1 MSTAKRM
8 HGSRAEW
15 NDGKTGDD
23 ARPGVGVSTP
33 ARLPRPSM
41 PFTFFAIVIGAGVL
55 AGLAGLAAV
64 EMPAWAKFAILFA
77 IMAPAGMLAF
87 VALRRRGALIGV
99 LPDSRSRLLRRAADA
114 VDEPR
119 AVLGPAGETVHANA
133 AFIDLFR
140 RSAGAG
146 GDPVAGVFGADAEQL
161 RSFAKLCADAKMGLA
176 GQANFPL
183 PAAQGGPGIRR
194 IHATPVPD
202 NPGHIVIRIQDVPH
216 QRNVAAD
223 DRERFVALLD
233 AIGLGY
239 YEIDV
244 NGRLTYCN
252 ANFGEWLGLAPADLL
267 ARGVPLGS
275 LLASGIPR
283 SGAPYDPFGG
293 RSGEGSGQVVL
304 RGFNGRDAAVHIV
317 QTVARDGPPGLLARA
332 VVRDLSAERR
342 WRQSLTESDE
352 RLQRLF
358 DDAPIGLAL
367 IDSTGVI
374 RRCNDPFRELFG
386 GEGGELRGIR
396 IGELLTDE
404 SRDRLYELLRHAL
417 SGQAEVKSV
426 DLMPRRRPSR
436 VVAADLSHM
445 GIDGEPLFVIYGLDA
460 TEQRTL
466 QSQVNQAQKMQ
477 AVGQLA
483 GGIAHDFNNLLTA
496 MIGYCDLVLQRHR
509 PGEQSFAD
517 IMQIKQNANRAADL
531 VKQLLAFSRQQTL
544 KPKVLKV
551 TDVLTDLTHL
561 LQRLVG
567 TNISLRVVHSRDLGF
582 VRVDQGQFQQVI
594 VNLVVNAR
602 DAMPDGGTI
611 TVETKTM
618 KLARPMQR
626 GHELIPAGEF
636 VEIDVVDEG
645 TGISSENLQRIFEP
659 FFTTKE
665 VGRGT
670 GLGLSTVYGIV
681 KQTGGHV
688 LVESVVGK
696 GSMFTVLIP
705 RYHPQSEAETDR
717 PALSGEVPTRDLT
730 GAGTVLVVEDE
741 DPVRAFSVRALRNKG
756 YTVMEARTG
765 LEALEVLTRLDRP
778 VDLIVTDVMMPQMD
792 GPSLIKK
799 VREKW
804 PSTKVI
810 CISGYAEESF
820 RDKIGS
826 WDDIWFLPKP
836 YSLNQ
841 LAGLV
846 KDAIGAGKRAA

>member
-1 MSTAKRM
+1 M
-8 HGSRAEW
+8 HGTRAEM
-15 NDGKTGDD
+15 NDAEAGK
-23 ARPGVGVSTP
+23 P
-33 ARLPRPSM
+33 ARAPPAPVSIWLV
-41 PFTFFAIVIGAGVL
+41 AAVLGAGVL
-55 AGLAGLAAV
+55 AGLIGAATV
-64 EMPAWAKFAILFA
+64 EMEAWAKFAILFA
-77 IMAPAGMLAF
+77 ILAPAATLAIL
-87 VALRRRGALIGV
+87 ALRQRGV
-99 LPDSRSRLLRRAADA
+99 LAVVRSEGRSQLLRRAADA

-133 AFIDLFR
+133 AFVNLFR
-140 RSAGAG
+140 HSAGE
-146 GDPVAGVFGADAEQL
+146 GDDAIAAVFGSDTEQL
-161 RSFAKLCADAKMGLA
+161 RAFAKLCADAQMGLA

-183 PAAQGGPGIRR
+183 PVAQGGPGIRR

-202 NPGHIVIRIQDVPH
+202 HPGHIVIRIQNVPH
-216 QRNVAAD
+216 QRNLAAD

-252 ANFGEWLGLAPADLL
+252 ATFGEWLGLAPVDLM

-317 QTVARDGPPGLLARA
+317 QSVARDGPPGLLARA

-342 WRQSLTESDE
+342 WRQSLAESDE

-367 IDSTGVI
+367 VDSAGLI

-386 GEGGELRGIR
+386 GDGNELRGIR
-396 IGELLTDE
+396 IGDLLTDE

-417 SGQAEVKSV
+417 SGQAEVTAV
-426 DLMPRRRPSR
+426 DLMPRRRPNR
-436 VVAADLSHM
+436 VVAADISRM
-445 GIDGEPLFVIYGLDA
+445 GMDGEPLFVIYGLDA
-460 TEQRTL
+460 TEQRHL

-544 KPKVLKV
+544 KPKVLKA

-567 TNISLRVVHSRDLGF
+567 TNIKLNVVHSRDLGY

-602 DAMPDGGTI
+602 DAMPEGGHI
-611 TVETKTM
+611 TVETKPL

-636 VEIDVVDEG
+636 IEIDVVDEG
-645 TGISSENLQRIFEP
+645 TGISAENLQRIFEP

-688 LVESVVGK
+688 LVESEVGR
-696 GSMFTVLIP
+696 GSTFTVLIP
-705 RYHPQSEAETDR
+705 RYFPQSEAEETTVA
-717 PALSGEVPTRDLT
+717 ALVADSPTRDLT

-741 DPVRAFSVRALRNKG
+741 DPVRTFSVRALRNKG

-765 LEALEVLTRLDRP
+765 LEALEVLMRLDRP
-778 VDLIVTDVMMPQMD
+778 IDLIVTDVMMPQMD

-804 PSTKVI
+804 PTIKVI

>member
-1 MSTAKRM
+1 M
-8 HGSRAEW
+8 HGEQSRMNEAVAVE
-15 NDGKTGDD
+15 DR
-23 ARPGVGVSTP
+23 A
-33 ARLPRPSM
+33 PSQASAA
-41 PFTFFAIVIGAGVL
+41 PLWLAGAILAAAVAAGLVAL
-55 AGLAGLAAV
+55 WAVEMSAVAKLSILLAIIVPTAGLALLVLRQKGAIAATR
-64 EMPAWAKFAILFA
+64 LN
-77 IMAPAGMLAF
+77 
-87 VALRRRGALIGV
+87 
-99 LPDSRSRLLRRAADA
+99 SRSRLLRRAADA

-140 RSAGAG
+140 RSAIEG
-146 GDPVAGVFGADAEQL
+146 GDPVAGAFGADPEQL
-161 RSFAKLCADAKMGLA
+161 RVFAKLCADAKMGLA
-176 GQANFPL
+176 GQGNFPL
-183 PAAQGGPGIRR
+183 PVLQGGPGIRR
-194 IHATPVPD
+194 VHATPVPD
-202 NPGHIVIRIQDVPH
+202 HPGHIVLRIQDVPH
-216 QRNVAAD
+216 QRAAAAD

-244 NGRLTYCN
+244 NGRITYCN
-252 ANFGEWLGLAPADLL
+252 ATFGEWLGLAAADLT

-304 RGFNGRDAAVHIV
+304 RGFNGREAAVHIV
-317 QTVARDGPPGLLARA
+317 QTVARDGPPGMLARA

-342 WRQSLTESDE
+342 WRQSLAESDE

-367 IDSTGVI
+367 IDAAGTI
-374 RRCNDPFRELFG
+374 RRCNDPFRTLFG
-386 GEGGELRGIR
+386 GDGGELRGMR
-396 IGELLTDE
+396 IGDLLGDE
-404 SRDRLYELLRHAL
+404 SRDRLSEILRHAL
-417 SGQAEVKSV
+417 SGQAEAMAV
-426 DLMPRRRPSR
+426 DLLPRRQPSR
-436 VVAADLSHM
+436 VVAANLSRM
-445 GIDGEPLFVIYGLDA
+445 GIDGEPLFIVYGLDA

-466 QSQVNQAQKMQ
+466 QNQVNQAQKMQ

-531 VKQLLAFSRQQTL
+531 VKQLLAFSRQQTM

-561 LQRLVG
+561 LRRLVG
-567 TNISLRVVHSRDLGF
+567 TNINLEVIHSRDLGY
-582 VRVDQGQFQQVI
+582 VRADQGQFQQVI

-602 DAMPDGGTI
+602 DAMAEGGQI
-611 TVETKTM
+611 RVETKM
-618 KLARPMQR
+618 LKLLRPMQR
-626 GHELIPAGEF
+626 GAELIPAGEYMQ
-636 VEIDVVDEG
+636 IDVIDQG
-645 TGISSENLQRIFEP
+645 CGISTENLQRIFEP

-681 KQTGGHV
+681 KQTGGYV
-688 LVESVVGK
+688 LVESEVGH
-696 GSMFTVLIP
+696 GSTFTVLLP
-705 RYHPQSEAETDR
+705 RYHPRGDAEEAAIVPPVPD
-717 PALSGEVPTRDLT
+717 SPTRDLT

-741 DPVRAFSVRALRNKG
+741 DPVRTFSVRALRNKG

-765 LEALEVLTRLDRP
+765 LEALEVLTRADRP

-804 PSTKVI
+804 PSIKVI

-846 KDAIGAGKRAA
+846 KDVIGAGKRAA

>member
-1 MSTAKRM
+1 M

-15 NDGKTGDD
+15 SETD
-23 ARPGVGVSTP
+23 AAPAAADRPPVPPRASVSFVLAAGVLGL
-33 ARLPRPSM
+33 A
-41 PFTFFAIVIGAGVL
+41 VL
-55 AGLAGLAAV
+55 AGLFGLASVDA
-64 EMPAWAKFAILFA
+64 PAWAKISILFA
-77 IMAPAGMLAF
+77 ILVPAGILGLA
-87 VALRRRGALIGV
+87 ALRRRAALTGAT
-99 LPDSRSRLLRRAADA
+99 PESKSRLLRRAADA

-119 AVLGPAGETVHANA
+119 AVLGPGGDTVHANA
-133 AFIDLFR
+133 AFIALFKK
-140 RSAGAG
+140 SAVNAG
-146 GDPVAGVFGADAEQL
+146 GDPVAGVFGGDPEQL
-161 RSFAKLCADAKMGLA
+161 RAFAKLCADAKMGLA

-183 PAAQGGPGIRR
+183 PVSQNGPGIRR
-194 IHATPVPD
+194 IHATPVPEH
-202 NPGHIVIRIQDVPH
+202 PGHIVLRIQDLPH
-216 QRNVAAD
+216 QRNPSHD
-223 DRERFVALLD
+223 DRDRFVALLD

-244 NGRLTYCN
+244 NGRLTSCN
-252 ANFGEWLGLAPADLL
+252 ATFGEWLGLAPADLIT
-267 ARGVPLGS
+267 RGVPLGS
-275 LLASGIPR
+275 LIASGIPR

-317 QTVARDGPPGLLARA
+317 QSVARDGPPGLLARA

-342 WRQSLTESDE
+342 WRQSLAESDE

-367 IDSTGVI
+367 VDSAGVI
-374 RRCNDPFRELFG
+374 RRCNEPFRELAG
-386 GEGGELRGIR
+386 GDTAELRGMR
-396 IGELLTDE
+396 IGDLLTDE
-404 SRDRLYELLRHAL
+404 SRDRLNELLRHAL
-417 SGQAEVKSV
+417 SGQTDASSV
-426 DLMPRRRPSR
+426 DVVPRQRPARVISAELSR
-436 VVAADLSHM
+436 MA
-445 GIDGEPLFVIYGLDA
+445 IDGEPLFIVYGLDA

-466 QSQVNQAQKMQ
+466 QSQVNQAQKME
-477 AVGQLA
+477 AVGRLA

-611 TVETKTM
+611 TVETKTL
-618 KLARPMQR
+618 KLARPLQR

-645 TGISSENLQRIFEP
+645 TGISAENLQRIFEP

-688 LVESVVGK
+688 LVESTVGK

-705 RYHPQSEAETDR
+705 RYHPQSEAETERAAPSSDT
-717 PALSGEVPTRDLT
+717 PTRDLT
-730 GAGTVLVVEDE
+730 GAGSVLVVEDE

-756 YTVMEARTG
+756 YTVAEARSG
-765 LEALEVLTRLDRP
+765 VEALEVLGRMERP

-804 PSTKVI
+804 PQIKVI

>member
-1 MSTAKRM
+1 M

-15 NDGKTGDD
+15 SDAD
-23 ARPGVGVSTP
+23 ARAAHRSGADGRGRTQRASTP
-33 ARLPRPSM
+33 FILAALVL
-41 PFTFFAIVIGAGVL
+41 AAGVL
-55 AGLAGLAAV
+55 AGLFGVASVA
-64 EMPAWAKFAILFA
+64 MPSWAKLAILFA
-77 IMAPAGMLAF
+77 VLAPSLALGAF
-87 VALRRRGALIGV
+87 ALRRRGALAGAGGG
-99 LPDSRSRLLRRAADA
+99 SRSRLLRRAADA

-119 AVLGPAGETVHANA
+119 AVLGPAGEMVHANA
-133 AFIDLFR
+133 AFIELFR
-140 RSAGAG
+140 RSATPGA
-146 GDPVAGVFGADAEQL
+146 DPVAGAFGGDAEQL
-161 RSFAKLCADAKMGLA
+161 RTFAKLCADAKMGLA
-176 GQANFPL
+176 GQADFPL
-183 PAAQGGPGIRR
+183 PTAQGGPGIRR
-194 IHATPVPD
+194 VHATPVPEHS
-202 NPGHIVIRIQDVPH
+202 GHIVLRIQDH
-216 QRNVAAD
+216 QRSAAD

-239 YEIDV
+239 YEIDI
-244 NGRLTYCN
+244 NGRITYCN
-252 ANFGEWLGLAPADLL
+252 ATLGEWLGIAPADLM

-275 LLASGIPR
+275 LIAAGIPH

-293 RSGEGSGQVVL
+293 RGGEGSGQVVL
-304 RGFNGRDAAVHIV
+304 RGFNGRDVAVHIV
-317 QTVARDGPPGLLARA
+317 QAVARDGPPGLLARA
-332 VVRDLSAERR
+332 VVRDLTAERR

-352 RLQRLF
+352 RLERLF

-367 IDSTGVI
+367 VDSDGVM
-374 RRCNDPFRELFG
+374 RRCNDPFRDLFG
-386 GEGGELRGIR
+386 ADEDELRGIR
-396 IGELLTDE
+396 IGDMLTDE
-404 SRDRLYELLRHAL
+404 SRDRLHELLRHAL
-417 SGQAEVKSV
+417 SGQPDASAV
-426 DLMPRRRPSR
+426 DLRPLRRPTRVIAAELSR
-436 VVAADLSHM
+436 MA
-445 GIDGEPLFVIYGLDA
+445 IDGEPLFVIYGLDA
-460 TEQRTL
+460 TEQRHL

-567 TNISLRVVHSRDLGF
+567 TSISLRFVHARELGF

-602 DAMPDGGTI
+602 DAMPEGGTI
-611 TVETKTM
+611 TVETKA
-618 KLARPMQR
+618 LRLLRPMQR

-636 VEIDVVDEG
+636 VEIDVLDEG
-645 TGISSENLQRIFEP
+645 TGISAENLQRIFEP

-688 LVESVVGK
+688 LVDSRLGE

-705 RYHPQSEAETDR
+705 RYHPQNEAETERFAASAD
-717 PALSGEVPTRDLT
+717 SPTRDLT
-730 GAGTVLVVEDE
+730 GAGSVLVVEDE

-765 LEALEVLTRLDRP
+765 LEALEVLARLDRP

-804 PSTKVI
+804 PSIKVI
-810 CISGYAEESF
+810 CISGYAEENF

-846 KDAIGAGKRAA
+846 KDAIGKGKRAA

>member
-1 MSTAKRM
+1 MDGT
-8 HGSRAEW
+8 RAEW
-15 NDGKTGDD
+15 SEAD
-23 ARPGVGVSTP
+23 AAEAARAGAPPRVSTSFLII
-33 ARLPRPSM
+33 A
-41 PFTFFAIVIGAGVL
+41 AVL
-55 AGLAGLAAV
+55 AMGVFAGLLGLATV
-64 EMPAWAKFAILFA
+64 EIPSWSKFAILFA
-77 IMAPAGMLAF
+77 ILAPAGILAV
-87 VALRRRGALIGV
+87 VALRRRNALTGHT
-99 LPDSRSRLLRRAADA
+99 PESKSRLLRRAADA

-133 AFIDLFR
+133 AFIALFKK
-140 RSAGAG
+140 SAGTG
-146 GDPVAGVFGADAEQL
+146 GDPVAGVFGGDPEQL
-161 RSFAKLCADAKMGLA
+161 RAFAKLCADAKMGLA

-183 PAAQGGPGIRR
+183 PVSQNGPGIRR
-194 IHATPVPD
+194 IHATPVPEH
-202 NPGHIVIRIQDVPH
+202 PGHIVLRIQDLPH
-216 QRNVAAD
+216 QRNPSPD

-252 ANFGEWLGLAPADLL
+252 ATFGEWLGLAPVDLM

-275 LLASGIPR
+275 LIASGIPR

-317 QTVARDGPPGLLARA
+317 QSVARDGPPGLLARA

-342 WRQSLTESDE
+342 WRQSLAEADE

-367 IDSTGVI
+367 VDSAGVI
-374 RRCNDPFRELFG
+374 RRCNDPFRDLFG
-386 GEGGELRGIR
+386 GDTAELRGMR
-396 IGELLTDE
+396 VGDLLTDE

-417 SGQAEVKSV
+417 SGQTDSTAI
-426 DLMPRRRPSR
+426 DLMPRKRPTR
-436 VVAADLSHM
+436 VVAADLSRM
-445 GIDGEPLFVIYGLDA
+445 AIDGEPLFIVYGLDA

-544 KPKVLKV
+544 KPRVLKV

-567 TNISLRVVHSRDLGF
+567 TNISLRVVHSRDLGY

-602 DAMPDGGTI
+602 DAMPEGGTI
-611 TVETKTM
+611 TVETKTL
-618 KLARPMQR
+618 KLPRPMQR

-645 TGISSENLQRIFEP
+645 TGIAPENLQRIFEP

-688 LVESVVGK
+688 LVESKIAK
-696 GSMFTVLIP
+696 GSTFTVLIP
-705 RYHPQSEAETDR
+705 RYHPQSEAETER
-717 PALSGEVPTRDLT
+717 TALSGDTPTRDLT
-730 GAGTVLVVEDE
+730 GAGSVLVVEDE

-756 YTVMEARTG
+756 YTVSEARTG

-804 PSTKVI
+804 PTIKVI

>member
-1 MSTAKRM
+1 M
-8 HGSRAEW
+8 HGIRARASEGEASRPAP
-15 NDGKTGDD
+15 
-23 ARPGVGVSTP
+23 ARPQPVALWMV
-33 ARLPRPSM
+33 AVVL
-41 PFTFFAIVIGAGVL
+41 GAGVL
-55 AGLAGLAAV
+55 AGLVGAAAHDG
-64 EMPAWAKFAILFA
+64 PAWARFAILFA
-77 IMAPAGMLAF
+77 IIAPTATLAL
-87 VALRRRGALIGV
+87 VALRRRGLIPPPRG
-99 LPDSRSRLLRRAADA
+99 DSRSQLLRRAADA

-119 AVLGPAGETVHANA
+119 AVLGPASETVHANA
-133 AFIDLFR
+133 AFVNLFR
-140 RSAGAG
+140 RSATEG
-146 GDPVAGVFGADAEQL
+146 GDPLAGVFGADPEQL
-161 RSFAKLCADAKMGLA
+161 RNFAKLCGDAKMGLA

-183 PAAQGGPGIRR
+183 PVAQGGPGVRR
-194 IHATPVPD
+194 VHATPVPD
-202 NPGHIVIRIQDVPH
+202 HPGHIVLRIQDVPH
-216 QRNVAAD
+216 QRSQGD

-244 NGRLTYCN
+244 NGRLIYCN
-252 ANFGEWLGLAPADLL
+252 ATFGEWLGLAPADLM

-275 LLASGIPR
+275 LLASGMPR

-304 RGFNGRDAAVHIV
+304 RGFNGREAAVHIV
-317 QTVARDGPPGLLARA
+317 QSVARDGPPGLLARA

-342 WRQSLTESDE
+342 WRQSLAESDE

-367 IDSTGVI
+367 LDASGVI

-386 GEGGELRGIR
+386 GDGTELRGIR
-396 IGELLTDE
+396 IGDLLTDD

-417 SGQAEVKSV
+417 SGHAEVSAL
-426 DLMPRRRPSR
+426 DLLPRRRPNR
-436 VVAADLSHM
+436 VVAADLSRM
-445 GIDGEPLFVIYGLDA
+445 GIDGEPLFILYGLDA
-460 TEQRTL
+460 TEQRHL

-567 TNISLRVVHSRDLGF
+567 PNIKLSVVHSRELGF
-582 VRVDQGQFQQVI
+582 VRADQGQFQQVI

-602 DAMPDGGTI
+602 DAMPDGGEI
-611 TVETKTM
+611 TVETKAL

-636 VEIDVVDEG
+636 VQIDVVDEG
-645 TGISSENLQRIFEP
+645 TGISPENLTRIFEP

-688 LVESVVGK
+688 LVESEIGK
-696 GSMFTVLIP
+696 GSTFTILIP
-705 RYHPQSEAETDR
+705 RYVPQSEAEEAAIGAAGGD
-717 PALSGEVPTRDLT
+717 AATRDLT
-730 GAGTVLVVEDE
+730 GAGSVLVVEDE

-765 LEALEVLTRLDRP
+765 LEALELLMRLDRP

-792 GPSLIKK
+792 GPSLINK
-799 VREKW
+799 VRERW
-804 PSTKVI
+804 PAIKVI

-820 RDKIGS
+820 RDKIGK
-826 WDDIWFLPKP
+826 WEDIWFLPKP

>member
-1 MSTAKRM
+1 M
-8 HGSRAEW
+8 
-15 NDGKTGDD
+15 DGTRK
-23 ARPGVGVSTP
+23 ARSAAAAPAGRP
-33 ARLPRPSM
+33 ARARAAPL
-41 PFTFFAIVIGAGVL
+41 ALIGIVLAAGVL
-55 AGLAGLAAV
+55 AGLLGLAAAA
-64 EMPAWAKFAILFA
+64 MPAWAKFAILFA
-77 IMAPAGMLAF
+77 ILALA
-87 VALRRRGALIGV
+87 VALAVLALGRRGLLAGAR
-99 LPDSRSRLLRRAADA
+99 PESRSRLLRRAADA

-119 AVLGPAGETVHANA
+119 AVLGPAGETAHANA

-140 RSAGAG
+140 RSADAG
-146 GDPVAGVFGADAEQL
+146 GNPVAAVFGADADQL
-161 RSFAKLCADAKMGLA
+161 RAFAKLCADAKMGLA
-176 GQANFPL
+176 GQANFAL

-194 IHATPVPD
+194 LYATPVPD
-202 NPGHIVIRIQDVPH
+202 HPGHIVLRIQDVPH
-216 QRNVAAD
+216 QRNPAAD

-252 ANFGEWLGLAPADLL
+252 ATFGEWLGLAPIDLM
-267 ARGVPLGS
+267 ARGIPLGS
-275 LLASGIPR
+275 LIASGIPR
-283 SGAPYDPFGG
+283 SGVPYDPFGG

-304 RGFNGRDAAVHIV
+304 RGFNGRAAAVHIV

-342 WRQSLTESDE
+342 WRQSLAESDE

-367 IDSTGVI
+367 VDSTGVI
-374 RRCNDPFRELFG
+374 RRCNDPFRDLFG
-386 GEGGELRGIR
+386 GSGDGGELRGIR
-396 IGELLTDE
+396 IGDLLTGE
-404 SRDRLYELLRHAL
+404 TRDRLYELLRHAL
-417 SGQAEVKSV
+417 SGQSEVAAV
-426 DLMPRRRPSR
+426 DLMPRRRPNR
-436 VVAADLSHM
+436 VVAAELSRM
-445 GIDGEPLFVIYGLDA
+445 GIDGEPLFIVYALDA
-460 TEQRTL
+460 TEQRHL

-567 TNISLRVVHSRDLGF
+567 TNVALRVVHSRDLGF

-602 DAMPDGGTI
+602 DAMPEGGEI
-611 TVETKTM
+611 TVETKTL

-636 VEIDVVDEG
+636 VEIDVVDQG
-645 TGISSENLQRIFEP
+645 TGIGADNLQRIFEP

-670 GLGLSTVYGIV
+670 GLGLATAYGIV
-681 KQTGGHV
+681 KQHDGDIAV
-688 LVESVVGK
+688 D
-696 GSMFTVLIP
+696 
-705 RYHPQSEAETDR
+705 SE
-717 PALSGEVPTRDLT
+717 P
-730 GAGTVLVVEDE
+730 GAGTVFRIYLPRVEGGVAAVAAPEVVPRGSETILLVEDE
-741 DPVRAFSVRALRNKG
+741 RQVRALARRALESVG
-756 YTVMEARTG
+756 YRV
-765 LEALEVLTRLDRP
+765 LEAQSPSDALRIAAESPEPIHLL
-778 VDLIVTDVMMPQMD
+778 LTDVIMPEMSGRAVAD
-792 GPSLIKK
+792 AVRRVRPAVRILYMSGYPDDVAGHVSELEGPGRRFLEKPFTGRVLARK
-799 VREKW
+799 VRE
-804 PSTKVI
+804 TL
-810 CISGYAEESF
+810 
-820 RDKIGS
+820 D
-826 WDDIWFLPKP
+826 
-836 YSLNQ
+836 
-841 LAGLV
+841 
-846 KDAIGAGKRAA
+846 GA

>member
-1 MSTAKRM
+1 M
-8 HGSRAEW
+8 HGTPAEW
-15 NDGKTGDD
+15 SEREAATS
-23 ARPGVGVSTP
+23 ARARAAQVSFWLIAAVLGVV
-33 ARLPRPSM
+33 
-41 PFTFFAIVIGAGVL
+41 VL
-55 AGLAGLAAV
+55 AGLVGLAAIA
-64 EMPAWAKFAILFA
+64 MPAWAKFSILFA
-77 IMAPAGMLAF
+77 ILTPAVILA
-87 VALRRRGALIGV
+87 ALAVRRRGALAGAR
-99 LPDSRSRLLRRAADA
+99 PESRSRLLRRAADA

-119 AVLGPAGETVHANA
+119 AVMGPNGETIHANA
-133 AFIDLFR
+133 AFVNLFR
-140 RSAGAG
+140 RSAGEG
-146 GDPVAGVFGADAEQL
+146 GDPVAGVFGTDPEQL
-161 RSFAKLCADAKMGLA
+161 RAFAKLCADAKMGLA
-176 GQANFPL
+176 GQASFPM
-183 PAAQGGPGIRR
+183 PVNQGGPGIRR
-194 IHATPVPD
+194 TYATPVPD
-202 NPGHIVIRIQDVPH
+202 HPGYIVLRIQDVPH
-216 QRNVAAD
+216 QRNAAAD
-223 DRERFVALLD
+223 DRDRFVALLD

-252 ANFGEWLGLAPADLL
+252 ATFGEWLGLAPVDLM

-317 QTVARDGPPGLLARA
+317 QSVARDGPPGLLARA

-342 WRQSLTESDE
+342 WRQSLAESDE

-367 IDSTGVI
+367 IDSSGVI
-374 RRCNDPFRELFG
+374 RRCNDPFRDLFG
-386 GEGGELRGIR
+386 GDASELRGIR
-396 IGELLTDE
+396 VGDLLTDE

-417 SGQAEVKSV
+417 SGQAEVTAV
-426 DLMPRRRPSR
+426 DLMPRRRPNR
-436 VVAADLSHM
+436 VVAADLSRM
-445 GIDGEPLFVIYGLDA
+445 GIDGEPLFILYGLDA
-460 TEQRTL
+460 TEQRNL
-466 QSQVNQAQKMQ
+466 QTQVNQAQKMQ

-567 TNISLRVVHSRDLGF
+567 TNIKLDVVHSRDLGY

-602 DAMPDGGTI
+602 DAMPDGGHI
-611 TVETKTM
+611 TVETKTLR
-618 KLARPMQR
+618 LARPMQR
-626 GHELIPAGEF
+626 GHELIPGGEF
-636 VEIDVVDEG
+636 VQIDVIDEG
-645 TGISSENLQRIFEP
+645 TGITPENLQRIFEP

-688 LVESVVGK
+688 LVESEVGR
-696 GSMFTVLIP
+696 GSTFTVLIP
-705 RYHPQSEAETDR
+705 RYFPQSEAEETSAG
-717 PALSGEVPTRDLT
+717 ALGADAATRDLT
-730 GAGTVLVVEDE
+730 GAGRVLVVEDE

-792 GPSLIKK
+792 GPSLIKR

-804 PSTKVI
+804 PQIKVI